1 MSFTQSVA
9 DELRVIRWHK
19 TCCKK
24 AALCGLLFG
33 AQRLEGEKA
42 YVAIFNSD
50 IEAVR
55 ATELID
61 AGFSTG
67 EKTAVVTAANGG
79 HRVYKVNF
87 SSRALTGVIFD
98 LDSAKKRTVA
108 ESVGFRCPE
117 CEAAFLAGV
126 FLALATVSRPKSGYH
141 MEIKLPTKERADA
154 LAALLEECIS
164 RPSVSQRQSKW
175 GVYYKSNASIAD
187 VLYFIGAHSASFD
200 VANLAV
206 ERDIINRENRATNC
220 VTSNISRTVAAAV
233 KHTEAIR
240 YLMSVDKMHLL
251 GEDLEYT
258 ARLRAENHEATLLEL
273 AHMHVPPISKSGLNS
288 RLTRILAI
296 ADEQRAENKDKKT

>member
-42 YVAIFNSD
+42 YVATFNSD

-164 RPSVSQRQSKW
+164 RPSVSQRQNKW
-175 GVYYKSNASIAD
+175 GVYYKSNAKIAD
-187 VLYFIGAHSASFD
+187 VLYFIGAHASSFE
-200 VANLAV
+200 VANIAV
-206 ERDIINRENRATNC
+206 ERDIVNRENRATNC
-220 VTSNISRTVAAAV
+220 VTSNISRSVAASV
-233 KHTEAIR
+233 KHVEAVR
-240 YLMSVDKMHLL
+240 YLISKNKMHLL
-251 GEDLEYT
+251 GEELEYT
-258 ARLRAENHEATLLEL
+258 AKLRVENQDASLSEL
-273 AHMHVPPISKSGLNS
+273 ARMHVPPISKSGLNS
-288 RLTRILAI
+288 RLSRILSVV
-296 ADEQRAENKDKKT
+296 DEVREESGD

>member
-42 YVAIFNSD
+42 YVATFNSD

-164 RPSVSQRQSKW
+164 RPSVSQRHSKW
-175 GVYYKSNASIAD
+175 GVYYKSNAKIAD
-187 VLYFIGAHSASFD
+187 VLYFIGAHVSSFE
-200 VANLAV
+200 VANIAV
-206 ERDIINRENRATNC
+206 ERDIVNRENRATNC
-220 VTSNISRTVAAAV
+220 VTSNISRSVSASV
-233 KHTEAIR
+233 KHVEAVR
-240 YLMSVDKMHLL
+240 YLISKNKMHLL
-251 GEDLEYT
+251 GEELEYT
-258 ARLRAENHEATLLEL
+258 AKLRVENQDASLSEL
-273 AHMHVPPISKSGLNS
+273 ARMHVPPISKSGLNS
-288 RLTRILAI
+288 RLSRILSVV
-296 ADEQRAENKDKKT
+296 DEVREENGD